1 MGRANVIVSA
11 ELRDW
16 LYAQQV
22 WLDGI
27 YILDDRTY
35 GDDGRHYLD
44 VVSDR
49 LDPGFHG
56 VRRIAVEAGAIRF
69 MSQCDNK

>member
-1 MGRANVIVSA
+1 MGRANVVVST

-22 WLDGI
+22 WRAGV

-35 GDDGRHYLD
+35 GDGRHYLD
-44 VVSDR
+44 VISDK
-49 LDPGFHG
+49 LDPGFQG
-56 VRRIAVEAGAIRF
+56 VRHIVVEAGAIRF
-69 MSQCDNK
+69 KANCADC

>member
-1 MGRANVIVSA
+1 MGRANVLVST

-16 LYAQQV
+16 LYAKQV
-22 WLDGI
+22 WRSGI

-35 GDDGRHYLD
+35 GDDRHYLD
-44 VVSDR
+44 VISDG

-56 VRRIAVEAGAIRF
+56 VARIIVEDGAIRLKTG
-69 MSQCDNK
+69 CAD